1 MFTLSEIGLYL
12 CFSILVGGLL
22 LQIVPANH
30 RPTLVLSKKYL
41 LWAVAGIGVLSFMP
55 VLRVILFFI
64 SDPNFNPW
72 LLTTSVLFSFEIGQA
87 WWVTLALSVVLFIMI
102 LRTNQAG
109 RSSQEIVVVKLVVA
123 FGLVLALGWSSHAA
137 SYFEWRGFFAHTAH
151 FLAMVV
157 WLGILL
163 VTGWFSKGMENWSTF
178 LAWFHPLAITCVLI
192 TTSAG
197 IILTLDISPEY
208 LNGWI
213 LSYGQALLI
222 KHLLLIPLLLFGFIN
237 GFLLKKRLKELPNFN
252 PLGWFRAESVFVLAI
267 FGVTAFMGQQETPH
281 NVAAT
286 LKMAEPSP
294 LFTYLYQGVLDR
306 NPSLS
311 LAVNGNSAILF
322 AAALMFAAMV
332 VLAFW
337 KKMPPYISVVMGI
350 LFTVTGYLALMLSI
364 R

>member
-22 LQIVPANH
+22 LQMVPANN
-30 RPTLVLSKKYL
+30 RPTLVLSKTHL

-55 VLRVILFFI
+55 VLRVIMFFI

-102 LRTNQAG
+102 WRTNQAG
-109 RSSQEIVVVKLVVA
+109 RSSQEIVVVKLVLA

-163 VTGWFSKGMENWSTF
+163 VTGWFSKGEANWGSF
-178 LAWFHPLAITCVLI
+178 LTWFHPLAIACVVM
-192 TTSAG
+192 TTTAG
-197 IILTLDISPEY
+197 LILTLYISPEY
-208 LNGWI
+208 LNGLI
-213 LSYGQALLI
+213 FSYGQALLI
-222 KHLLLIPLLLFGFIN
+222 KHLLLIPLLLFGVIN
-237 GFLLKKRLKELPNFN
+237 GFLLKKRLKTQPDFN
-252 PLGWFRAESVFVLAI
+252 PLSWFKAESVFVLAI

-281 NVAAT
+281 EAAAA
-286 LKMAEPSP
+286 LKMSEPSP
-294 LFTYLYQGVLDR
+294 LFSFFYQGVLNN
-306 NPSLS
+306 NPSLFLS
-311 LAVNGNSAILF
+311 MNGVSGILLAGALLF
-322 AAALMFAAMV
+322 GAMV
-332 VLAFW
+332 VLAYQ
-337 KKMPPYISVVMGI
+337 KKMSPYISVLMGI
-350 LFTVTGYLALMLSI
+350 LCAATGYLSLMLAI